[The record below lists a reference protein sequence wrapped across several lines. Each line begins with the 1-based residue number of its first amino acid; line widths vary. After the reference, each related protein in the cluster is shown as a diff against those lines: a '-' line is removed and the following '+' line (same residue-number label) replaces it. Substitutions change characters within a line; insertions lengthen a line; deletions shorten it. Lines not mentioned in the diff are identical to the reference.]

1 MLDECVDFCVATLHR
16 WIISLC
22 AVSGCMLR
30 KSQILTF
37 NKPIVSSLKHVLLA
51 KYFTVNVPPPFST
64 LGPRL
69 LILSIPCTSHLQIQ
83 DSKAIKP
90 IVAALEDPVA
100 GVRGAAASCVRG
112 MTRSVKDLRADWID
126 ESTTTPLVK
135 LLTDPDTDV
144 QVWILLGV
152 LNEQSFSAGGSK
164 VVKCQNVQVDPM
176 IGMKP

>member
-1 MLDECVDFCVATLHR
+1 MVINAF
-16 WIISLC
+16 
-22 AVSGCMLR
+22 
-30 KSQILTF
+30 
-37 NKPIVSSLKHVLLA
+37 LA
-51 KYFTVNVPPPFST
+51 
-64 LGPRL
+64 
-69 LILSIPCTSHLQIQ
+69 CQIQ

-144 QVWILLGV
+144 QVRIPLRCSMSRQYLLGV
-152 LNEQSFSAGGSK
+152 ACHR
-164 VVKCQNVQVDPM
+164 V
-176 IGMKP
+176 